1 MWRFRATPTPVIL
14 ARMKSKT
21 QPIRET
27 EASDR
32 NHSPSLVKSPDLA
45 HDLDRQIQELA
56 EIVVD
61 FYREWKQ
68 Q

>member
-1 MWRFRATPTPVIL
+1 
-14 ARMKSKT
+14 MKSKT